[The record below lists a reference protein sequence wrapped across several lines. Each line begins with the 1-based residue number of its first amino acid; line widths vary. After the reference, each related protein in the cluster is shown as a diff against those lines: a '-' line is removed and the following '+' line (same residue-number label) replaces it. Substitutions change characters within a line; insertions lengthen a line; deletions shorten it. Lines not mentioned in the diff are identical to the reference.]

1 MDSYAAC
8 MHKNSEIFMSGFYVE
23 DIPLIQEK
31 AESLGLE
38 FISYKE
44 KNNWA
49 VVKFI
54 MK

>member
-1 MDSYAAC
+1 
-8 MHKNSEIFMSGFYVE
+8 MSGFYVS
-23 DIPLIQEK
+23 DIDILKEK
-31 AESLGLE
+31 AESLGLSY
-38 FISYKE
+38 IYYKE